1 MLKKLFVIIFLFA
14 LSAIG
19 VLGQEEIKPVKWSL
33 LVKNTSKS
41 LSKGDLFNAV
51 LKAEIQKGWHLY
63 AMEKT
68 EGGPIATRMTVIDE
82 SLFEIGKII
91 APKPLESEDTSFGMT
106 TKFYEDSATFTLAVK
121 VLKTFELISTGL
133 KIKVRF
139 QSCNSEMCLAPRTV
153 LVESNYEKVEENK
166 Q

>member
-1 MLKKLFVIIFLFA
+1 MLKKLFVIIFLFT

-19 VLGQEEIKPVKWSL
+19 VCGQEEIKPVKWSL
-33 LVKNTSKS
+33 SVKNTSRS
-41 LSKGDLFNAV
+41 PSKGNLFNAV

-68 EGGPIATRMTVIDE
+68 EGGPIATRITVINE
-82 SLFEIGKII
+82 SLFELGKII
-91 APKPLESEDTSFGMT
+91 APKPLESEDSSFNAT
-106 TKFYEDSATFTLAVK
+106 TKYYEDLVTFTLPIK
-121 VLKTFELISTGL
+121 VLQTFESVMNNL

-153 LVESNYEKVEENK
+153 LIESNYEKVEENK